1 MLPVWLSVWFIVRF
15 VVWFMVWLELL
26 IEFNSSVR
34 FEFVVSMFG
43 SEVMGT
49 GAFIV
54 DPEMLDLA
62 GPNTCCSGF
71 DLGVGIF
78 IGTIKSGEGV
88 TRVPCG
94 PLAEAVKSGQLLT
107 ATIPCQLL
115 MERHVSI
122 MVNNSMLVNLIPL
135 TTTLRWLL
143 AV

>member
-1 MLPVWLSVWFIVRF
+1 MLPVWLSVWFK
-15 VVWFMVWLELL
+15 VWFMVWLELL

-34 FEFVVSMFG
+34 FEFVASMFG
-43 SEVMGT
+43 SDVIGT
-49 GAFIV
+49 GAFIIG
-54 DPEMLDLA
+54 PEMLDLA
-62 GPNTCCSGF
+62 GPSTCCSGF

-88 TRVPCG
+88 TREACG
-94 PLAEAVKSGQLLT
+94 TLAEAVKSGQFLT

-122 MVNNSMLVNLIPL
+122 MANNSMLVNLIPL
-135 TTTLRWLL
+135 TATLRWLL